1 MDASIWQAVIGGAVT
16 LGIGALVLAWRLG
29 RLQRAV
35 EDHGHVL
42 GNGLVSKVEDNRVA
56 IAGIR
61 EHQRAQDD
69 RLDEIKTALRLIT
82 ERLERLPCHG
92 KAGCD

>member
-1 MDASIWQAVIGGAVT
+1 METIWAAVIGGAVT

-42 GNGLVSKVEDNRVA
+42 SNGLVSKVEDNRVA
-56 IAGIR
+56 IAR
-61 EHQRAQDD
+61 LLEHQAAQDD
-69 RLDEIKTALRLIT
+69 CLKDIKDAVGMIT
-82 ERLERLPCHG
+82 ERLCVLPCHG
-92 KAGCD
+92 RAGCD